1 MINFKLDTKNF
12 NFTSDNKIENLTNK
26 QKPKN
31 VIDFLQK
38 ELNLTTKES
47 IEICKSI
54 YEKQESEKNSNISSN
69 KEKKAKRIR
78 VKI

>member
-1 MINFKLDTKNF
+1 MIHFKLDAKNF
-12 NFTSDNKIENLTNK
+12 DLTSDNKIENLTNK

-54 YEKQESEKNSNISSN
+54 YEKQDNEENSNISSN
-69 KEKKAKRIR
+69 KEEKVKRIG